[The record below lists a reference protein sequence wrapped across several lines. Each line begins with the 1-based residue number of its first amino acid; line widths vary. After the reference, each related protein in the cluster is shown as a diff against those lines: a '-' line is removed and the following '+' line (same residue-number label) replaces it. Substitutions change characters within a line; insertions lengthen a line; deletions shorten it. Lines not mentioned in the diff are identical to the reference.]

1 MQPGWVKMERTM
13 QKKSFFAY
21 AIAVA
26 GIVIL
31 TAAAATPALSREAQ
45 KAANYQLQS
54 ATSSFA
60 YAPQQVITSTRNG
73 QCWIATDSSR
83 GYGYRDSCANPLS
96 RDPSLDPTYN
106 PEW

>member
-1 MQPGWVKMERTM
+1 M

-26 GIVIL
+26 GIVIV
-31 TAAAATPALSREAQ
+31 TAAAATSALSQEAQ
-45 KAANYQLQS
+45 KMTSPNSYRTQS
-54 ATSSFA
+54 VTSSYA
-60 YAPQQVITSTRNG
+60 YVPQQAGASTRKS
-73 QCWIATDSSR
+73 QCWIATDFSR
-83 GYGYRDSCANPLS
+83 GYGYLDSCANPLA

>member
-1 MQPGWVKMERTM
+1 M

-31 TAAAATPALSREAQ
+31 TAAAATTALSREAQ
-45 KAANYQLQS
+45 KVTNPSSFQLQS
-54 ATSSFA
+54 ATSSYA
-60 YAPQQVITSTRNG
+60 YAPQQVITNPRNG

-83 GYGYRDSCANPLS
+83 GYGYVDSCANPLA